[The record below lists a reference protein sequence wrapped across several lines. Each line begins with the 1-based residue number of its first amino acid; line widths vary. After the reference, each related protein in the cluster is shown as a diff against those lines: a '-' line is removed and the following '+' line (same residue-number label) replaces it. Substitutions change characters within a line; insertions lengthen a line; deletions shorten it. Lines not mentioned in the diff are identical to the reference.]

1 MRVVQLTTYPLKS
14 PRHGGQLRCAAI
26 RERYRQSG
34 VDVETI
40 AVMHEGQYRASER
53 ERNDIALPGS
63 SKFWNLA
70 HERFV
75 DLQTGQCLAG
85 DSHSFGLFAGLLGRF
100 RPDVI
105 QLEQPWLYP
114 AIKRYIADRPSG
126 SGARP
131 RLVYSSQNI
140 EWKLKRDERR
150 SLASDSSA
158 HALNI
163 AQVEALE
170 HEVVSQSDMVVA
182 CTLEELHELREMAD
196 GDMDDSSRLYVTA
209 PNAIAPFES
218 DPNRLRGLKRRH
230 GIDRYPLF
238 VGSAHPPNADGFW
251 EMLAPSLSFLRP
263 DEKIVVVGGVGHFL
277 RNHAIYRSWSGINEP
292 RLLVLG
298 ETERDDLVALLHGAA
313 AILLP
318 ITTGGGSNLKTAEAI
333 YTGNRVV
340 ATTHALR
347 GYGEASRWPTI
358 TIADTPEKFRR
369 TLREML
375 DRDEAT
381 PTAAYSDTRAAVTW
395 ERALAPLVEALRVLL
410 NPRVR

>member
-1 MRVVQLTTYPLKS
+1 MRVIQLTTYPLKS

-63 SKFWNLA
+63 SKFWNLE

-85 DSHSFGLFAGLLGRF
+85 DSHSYGLFAGLLERL
-100 RPDVI
+100 RPDAI

-114 AIKRYIADRPSG
+114 AVKRYFADRRADS
-126 SGARP
+126 SARP
-131 RLVYSSQNI
+131 RLIYSSQNI

-150 SLASDSSA
+150 SQAPDANA
-158 HALNI
+158 HALNV

-170 HEVVSQSDMVVA
+170 HEVVSQSDMIVA
-182 CTLEELHELREMAD
+182 CTQDELGELREMASD
-196 GDMDDSSRLYVTA
+196 DMDAQPRLYVTA
-209 PNAIAPFES
+209 PNAIAPFEP
-218 DPNRLRGLKRRH
+218 DPDRLRGLKRRH
-230 GIDRYPLF
+230 GLDRFPLF

-263 DEKIVVVGGVGHFL
+263 DERIVVAGGVGHFL
-277 RNHAIYRSWSGINEP
+277 RNHAIYQSWSGINEP

-298 ETERDDLVALLHGAA
+298 EIEREDLVALLHGAA

-318 ITTGGGSNLKTAEAI
+318 ITAGGGSNLKTAEAI
-333 YTGNRVV
+333 YTGSPVV

-358 TIADTPEKFRR
+358 AIADTPETFRR

-375 DRDEAT
+375 DRDGPAVS
-381 PTAAYSDTRAAVTW
+381 AAYSDIRAAVTW
-395 ERALAPLVEALRVLL
+395 ERALTPLADALEALLK
-410 NPRVR
+410 PRAR